1 MNKNETKTKAMSEK
15 VQSVGL
21 FLNKYS
27 KQIAFCMMVCVLLST
42 TAFATTGGGTAESLW
57 SEVADLIETWVMRF
71 GGVVMFVGVVMF
83 GLGWQSNDA
92 SQKNQGVG
100 TFVGGAIIAAAAA
113 MIGRFFG

>member
-1 MNKNETKTKAMSEK
+1 MNKNETKTEAMSEK

-57 SEVADLIETWVMRF
+57 NEVTNLIGTWVTRF
-71 GGVVMFVGVVMF
+71 GGVVMFVGIVMF
-83 GLGWQSNDA
+83 GLGWQNNDA

-100 TFVGGAIIAAAAA
+100 TFVGGAIIAAAGA
-113 MIGRFFG
+113 MIDRFFG

>member
-27 KQIAFCMMVCVLLST
+27 KQIAFCMMACVLLST
-42 TAFATTGGGTAESLW
+42 TAFATSGGTAESLW
-57 SEVADLIETWVMRF
+57 STITDLAQTWITRF
-71 GGVVMFVGVVMF
+71 GGVIMFIGGVNF

-92 SQKNQGVG
+92 SQKSQGVG
-100 TFVGGAIIAAAAA
+100 MFAGGAIIIAVAALAAK
-113 MIGRFFG
+113 FFG